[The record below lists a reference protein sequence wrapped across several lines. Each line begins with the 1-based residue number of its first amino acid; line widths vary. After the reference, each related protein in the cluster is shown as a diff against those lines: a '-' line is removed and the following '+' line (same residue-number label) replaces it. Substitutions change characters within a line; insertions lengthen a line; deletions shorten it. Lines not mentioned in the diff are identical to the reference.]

1 MEERRKI
8 KMTWLTNFL
17 SMFRKKEKISFY
29 EQLSLVAKAAGS
41 DPDELLSTAAINSEK
56 LNNEATAELNE
67 STKAAE
73 AAEAEYARELQA
85 IQEKRNAA
93 LARAGEK
100 EKAAKSKAKQAAK
113 VAKAISIFK
122 KG

>member
-1 MEERRKI
+1 
-8 KMTWLTNFL
+8 MTWWKNFL
-17 SMFRKKEKISFY
+17 SIFHKKESVSFY
-29 EQLSLVAKAAGS
+29 DQLSLVAKAAGS
-41 DPDELLSTAAINSEK
+41 DPDELLTAAAKNSEN

-67 STKAAE
+67 SMKAAE

-93 LARAGEK
+93 LAHAGEK
-100 EKAAKSKAKQAAK
+100 EAAAKSKARQAAK
-113 VAKAISIFK
+113 VAKAIAVFK